1 MEGRVRKSMHNKKSG
16 FKIMAQLFGLVKPLL
31 HIMIITIT
39 MGVAGFLC
47 SIFITILG
55 GFALVNLLG
64 IDTGIGNQAI
74 MIAVAVMAVLR
85 GALRYG
91 EQASGH
97 YIAFRLLAI
106 IRDKVFR
113 ALRKLAP
120 AKLEGKDKG
129 NLISIITSDI
139 ELLEVFYA
147 HTIAPV
153 AIAFITSVIMAL
165 FIGSYSPILGILAL
179 SAYVTVGVVLPMI
192 NSKRGKEDGRAYRE
206 KFGELNSFVLDSLRG
221 LRETIQ
227 YEDGESRLNKMVR
240 LSDELDFLQEKLK
253 RHEAKTK
260 AVVDTVILVFS
271 AAMLFASI
279 FLWSNGSIGAEGVI
293 ISTIAMMSSFGPTVA
308 LSSLSSNLLQTLAS
322 GERVL
327 AILEEE
333 PQVQEVE
340 GKEKTSFQGICCNGI
355 GFSYGD
361 ERILSDFTVEIPEN
375 KILGI
380 TGRSGSGKS
389 TFLKLL
395 MRFWDRDNG
404 EIIISGRDIKSVNTS
419 CLRNIQ
425 SYVTQETYLF
435 KDSIE
440 ANIKLSRPEA
450 THDQVIKAAKK
461 ASIHDFIMSLP
472 QGYDTKVSELGES
485 LSGGERQRLG
495 IARAFLHDAP
505 MLLLDEPTS
514 NLDSLNEGIILKSI
528 KEECRDKTVVL
539 VSHRKSTMGIA
550 HKQYSVENGRVS

>member
-1 MEGRVRKSMHNKKSG
+1 MEERRVLSMGKSR
-16 FKIMAQLFGLVKPLL
+16 FKIILKLLALVKPLL
-31 HIMIITIT
+31 HIMAITVT
-39 MGVAGFLC
+39 MGVMGFLC

-55 GFALVNLLG
+55 GYGLVNAFGLS
-64 IDTGIGNQAI
+64 TGIATKTI
-74 MIAVAVMAVLR
+74 LVTVVVLAVFR
-85 GALRYG
+85 GILRYA

-106 IRDKVFR
+106 IRDKVFK
-113 ALRKLAP
+113 ALRRLAP

-153 AIAFITSVIMAL
+153 TIAVITSVIML
-165 FIGSYSPILGILAL
+165 FFIGSFHPFLAL
-179 SAYVTVGVVLPMI
+179 VALLAYITVGYVLPRG
-192 NSKRGKEDGRAYRE
+192 NSKRGKEDGRQYRE
-206 KFGELNSFVLDSLRG
+206 AFGELNSYVLDSLRG

-227 YEDGESRLNKMVR
+227 FNDGQDRLEKMVIS
-240 LSDELDFLQEKLK
+240 SDDLDELQEKLK
-253 RHEAKTK
+253 EHEAKTK
-260 AVVDTVILVFS
+260 AITDTVILLFS
-271 AAMLFASI
+271 IGMLFTSI
-279 FLWSNGSIGAEGVI
+279 FLWSIGSVNFVGVVI
-293 ISTIAMMSSFGPTVA
+293 PTIAMMSSFGPVVA
-308 LSSLSSNLLQTLAS
+308 LSNLSNNLLQTLAC

-333 PQVQEVE
+333 PEVMEVE
-340 GKEKTSFQGICCNGI
+340 GKEEIDFHGISCEEVN
-355 GFSYGD
+355 FSYD
-361 ERILSDFTVEIPEN
+361 EEKILSDFTIDIPKN

-380 TGRSGSGKS
+380 TGKSGSGKS

-404 EIIISGRDIKSVNTS
+404 DIKVSGKDIKELNTS

-440 ANIKLSRPEA
+440 ANIKLSRPDA
-450 THDQVIKAAKK
+450 THEEVVKAAKK
-461 ASIHDFIMSLP
+461 ASIHEFIMSLP
-472 QGYDTKVSELGES
+472 EGYNTKVSELGES

-495 IARAFLHDAP
+495 IARAFLQDSP
-505 MLLLDEPTS
+505 LLLLDEPTS

-528 KEECRDKTVVL
+528 KEECKDKTVVL
-539 VSHRKSTMGIA
+539 ISHRKSTMNIA
-550 HKQYSVENGRVS
+550 HEEYSVERGRVS